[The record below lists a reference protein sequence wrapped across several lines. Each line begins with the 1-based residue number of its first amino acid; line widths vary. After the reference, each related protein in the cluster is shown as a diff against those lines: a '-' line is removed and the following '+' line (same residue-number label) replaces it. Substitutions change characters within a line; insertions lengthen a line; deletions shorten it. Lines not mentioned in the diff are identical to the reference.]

1 MIINRA
7 KEIIESPKH
16 IEVLHNGNQVWIEN
30 VNTSNG
36 TAHVRVLENNEN
48 IVVPVNELNETGREL
63 K

>member
-1 MIINRA
+1 VIIARA
-7 KEIIESPKH
+7 QEIIDSPEN

-36 TAHVRVLENNEN
+36 TAQVRVLDNSEN
-48 IVVPVNELNETGREL
+48 IVVPVNELDETGREL